1 MFSLPVHSTVKFLW
15 LLLCFYNTTITL
27 ICLFSS
33 FLSRHSTLT
42 YFKTFSPILL
52 LPLFSLNSSSSS
64 FLPLVLIPRDQLIT
78 LKKKKSFK
86 WLDHQLSSKKVHVTY
101 LTIRSSELAFLNNLG
116 PEQAAHCYII
126 MPTKTNS
133 KKTSSEQLQ
142 VFSVI

>member
-1 MFSLPVHSTVKFLW
+1 MSLFQGLVMEKTHMKQPNGLLYASAQHKKRLNGQRMFSLPVHSTVKFLW

-78 LKKKKSFK
+78 LKKKNHLND
-86 WLDHQLSSKKVHVTY
+86 WTINCLPKKY
-101 LTIRSSELAFLNNLG
+101 MLPI
-116 PEQAAHCYII
+116 
-126 MPTKTNS
+126 
-133 KKTSSEQLQ
+133 
-142 VFSVI
+142 